1 MMMTYTVERLRDNT
15 RPSLVAHFLA
25 LPLKDRSL
33 RFGMALAPTVIA
45 AYVDGIDF
53 ERDLVFGVRDDRLAP
68 VGVAHLAIE
77 GDLAELALSVLPANR
92 RRGIGSALFRRA
104 VSEARARCIPG
115 VCMHCLSGNTP
126 VMRIAHRFGMGLIT
140 SDGDAAAYLNLQ
152 SPPPAPIALKTEAK
166 PPRSKQLDLLS
177 QWLDISSL
185 RDRQRTQH

>member
-1 MMMTYTVERLRDNT
+1 MMTYTVERLSDDMRA
-15 RPSLVAHFLA
+15 SLVAHFLA

-92 RRGIGSALFRRA
+92 RRGIGSELFSRA
-104 VSEARARCIPG
+104 VSEARARRIPS

-126 VMRIAHRFGMGLIT
+126 VMRIAQRFGMDLIA
-140 SDGDAAAYLNLQ
+140 SQVDAAAHLKLQ
-152 SPPPAPIALKTEAK
+152 SLPPAPIAVGTEAT
-166 PPRSKQLDLLS
+166 PPGSMQFDLAL
-177 QWLDISSL
+177 Q
-185 RDRQRTQH
+185 

>member
-1 MMMTYTVERLRDNT
+1 MMMTYTVERLSDDMRA
-15 RPSLVAHFLA
+15 PLVAHFLA

-68 VGVAHLAIE
+68 VGVGHLAIE

-92 RRGIGSALFRRA
+92 RRGIGSELFKRA
-104 VSEARARCIPG
+104 VSEARARCIPS

-126 VMRIAHRFGMGLIT
+126 VMRIAQRFDMDLIT
-140 SDGDAAAYLNLQ
+140 SEGDAAGYLKLQ
-152 SPPPAPIALKTEAK
+152 SLPPAPFAVEIEAT
-166 PPRSKQLDLLS
+166 PPRSMQLDLVL
-177 QWLDISSL
+177 Q
-185 RDRQRTQH
+185 